1 MAFGRF
7 TYAANGNKINEGIT
21 EVQAKTASPTEEVDT
36 RNAAKGL

>member
-21 EVQAKTASPTEEVDT
+21 EDQARGSDQDSEPD
-36 RNAAKGL
+36 